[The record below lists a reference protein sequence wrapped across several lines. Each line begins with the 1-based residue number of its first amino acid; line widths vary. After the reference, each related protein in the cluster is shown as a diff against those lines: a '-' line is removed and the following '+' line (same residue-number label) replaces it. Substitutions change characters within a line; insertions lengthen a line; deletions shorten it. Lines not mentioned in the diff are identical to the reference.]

1 MANLDQIL
9 MRLPRK
15 IPDAGFVDRFFAQIR
30 GTGFS
35 TPAPSITH
43 LDLILLDPDCIESI
57 GPAMLGGKEF
67 MQAESI
73 FSPPPVMQNA
83 SSPDISRFA
92 TLSHLS

>member
-15 IPDAGFVDRFFAQIR
+15 IPDAGFVDKLFAQIR
-30 GTGFS
+30 GTGFT

-43 LDLILLDPDCIESI
+43 QDLILLDPDCIESTR
-57 GPAMLGGKEF
+57 PAMPGGKEF

-73 FSPPPVMQNA
+73 FSPPPVMQRA
-83 SSPDISRFA
+83 SSPDSSRF
-92 TLSHLS
+92 TKFSHRS

>member
-15 IPDAGFVDRFFAQIR
+15 IPDAGFVDRLFAQIR

-35 TPAPSITH
+35 TPAQSITH
-43 LDLILLDPDCIESI
+43 LDFILLDPDCIESTR
-57 GPAMLGGKEF
+57 PAMPGGKELK
-67 MQAESI
+67 QAESI
-73 FSPPPVMQNA
+73 FSPPPVKQKA

-92 TLSHLS
+92 TLNHRS